1 MRRRLLLYVGL
12 SFYSLTGCQPAA
24 PNWTPLPKPIAAP
37 DFTLPTLAGGTVTL
51 SSLRGQVV
59 IMEFWATWCGPCR
72 YSTPSLD
79 AVYRKFRD
87 RRVSVLLINEGEDA
101 DRVRAWVQGRFQ
113 APILLDA
120 DTRVGWQYGVRGIPR
135 LFVVDQAGQIVYV
148 RSGYSGG
155 LERNLE
161 AAITQLLTAHGA
173 TAHGG

>member
-1 MRRRLLLYVGL
+1 MRLLFLCVIAAL
-12 SFYSLTGCQPAA
+12 LHGCQPATSTWKPLAA
-24 PNWTPLPKPIAAP
+24 PVTAP
-37 DFTLPTLAGGTVTL
+37 DFTLPVLTGGTVTL
-51 SSLRGQVV
+51 SGLRGQVV
-59 IMEFWATWCGPCR
+59 VMEFWATWCGPCR
-72 YSTPSLD
+72 FSTPSLD

-120 DTRVGWQYGVRGIPR
+120 DTRVGWQYGVQGIPR